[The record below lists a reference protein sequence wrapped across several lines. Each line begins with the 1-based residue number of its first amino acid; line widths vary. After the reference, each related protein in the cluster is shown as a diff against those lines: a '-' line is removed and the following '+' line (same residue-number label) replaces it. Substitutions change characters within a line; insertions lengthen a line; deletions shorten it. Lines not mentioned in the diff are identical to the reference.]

1 MIPSVKC
8 SLGNMLSHGCPV
20 CILLCACNI
29 RRYSSAQYICSKTSN
44 DVSTIQL
51 AQWNSSLCSET
62 QTFLSSYN
70 STLILYRTTLKVIVG
85 GGSVLLIVSLT
96 ARKCCESHGCQSHC
110 SPLTF
115 EPLGIISPICK
126 LRAVWRHT
134 LKL

>member
-70 STLILYRTTLKVIVG
+70 STLILYRTTLKVIAG
-85 GGSVLLIVSLT
+85 GGSVLLIVIVLQHASVVKVTGANPT
-96 ARKCCESHGCQSHC
+96 APHC
-110 SPLTF
+110 L
-115 EPLGIISPICK
+115 LN
-126 LRAVWRHT
+126 LRALYHRSSN
-134 LKL
+134 